1 MILVIP
7 PTLGLKGSGAF
18 YTCERKVARRLVGK
32 GTFCPPPKKIIW
44 RDLKRKAFVFFA
56 AFVWGWGGGRDGKI
70 AQVGEGSF
78 LELHSMRKRQ
88 DFAFDFYL
96 IRFTPWDPNNL
107 RSGRRQTIFSKRF
120 LDMSSWFDQKL
131 DFSKRI
137 LAVNSRFF
145 FKFNSLLYMSQSLF
159 YMKVIWNTPWKTS
172 NSVFYLQSC

>member
-1 MILVIP
+1 VILVIP

-96 IRFTPWDPNNL
+96 IRFTSWDPHQPSISRKTNHFWQ
-107 RSGRRQTIFSKRF
+107 SKTKIVRRLSARQWSTVASKRR
-120 LDMSSWFDQKL
+120 LWPTRFD
-131 DFSKRI
+131 I
-137 LAVNSRFF
+137 IPFF
-145 FKFNSLLYMSQSLF
+145 AFEMEWRPFPTSQQF
-159 YMKVIWNTPWKTS
+159 CTTTPETG
-172 NSVFYLQSC
+172 FDET